1 MNLIEDLR
9 WRGLVAQSTDEAAL
23 LESLKKPITLYIGF
37 DPTAPSLHVG
47 NLVVLLVLR
56 RFQLAGHNPIALV
69 GGATGLVGDPSGRND
84 ERTLNSSEVVEE
96 WVSRIRKQV
105 SAFLD
110 FDAKT
115 NPALVVNNLDW
126 TSPLSAIEFLRDIG
140 KHFSVNQM
148 LAKDS
153 VSSRLEAGGISY
165 TEFSYQVLQ
174 AYDYLELFR
183 RNNCTLQLGGSDQ
196 WGNIV
201 AGLDLIRRVEQGSAH
216 ALTVPLLAKADG
228 TKFGKTAGGSVWL
241 DPEMTSPYAFFQFW
255 LNTEDKDVINFLK
268 VFSFLSHEDIEALDI
283 AHTANPGLR
292 EAHRALARELTTLV
306 HGADTTSR
314 VEAAARALFGQGEL
328 SELDEK
334 TLAGALAELP
344 RTVIS
349 KDAQIP
355 TWVDLLASTGV
366 VDSKSAARR
375 IVKEGGAY
383 LNNVKICATLFYD
396 AARGIVK
403 EGGAYL
409 NNVKIS
415 GEDFAPQK
423 SDFLC
428 GKYAILRKGKRDLAC
443 VELV

>member
-1 MNLIEDLR
+1 MNLLEDLR
-9 WRGLVAQSTDEAAL
+9 WRGLLAQSTDEAAL
-23 LESLKKPITLYIGF
+23 LESLKKPITLYVGF

-56 RFQLAGHNPIALV
+56 RFQLAGHTPIALV
-69 GGATGLVGDPSGRND
+69 GGATGLVGDPSGKD
-84 ERTLNSSEVVEE
+84 EERTLNSTEIVEG
-96 WVSRIRKQV
+96 WVNRIRTQV

-110 FDAKT
+110 FSEAK
-115 NPALVVNNLDW
+115 NKAIVVNNLDW

-153 VSSRLEAGGISY
+153 VSARLEAGGISY

-174 AYDYLELFR
+174 SYDFLELFR

-201 AGLDLIRRVEQGSAH
+201 AGLDLIRRVEQGSGH
-216 ALTVPLLAKADG
+216 ALTVPLLTKADG

-241 DPEMTSPYAFFQFW
+241 DPAMTSPYAFFQYW
-255 LNTEDKDVINFLK
+255 LNTDDKDVINFLK
-268 VFSFLSHEDIEALDI
+268 VFSFKSHSEITALEN
-283 AHTANPGLR
+283 AHKENPGLR
-292 EAHRALARELTTLV
+292 EAHRALARELTALV
-306 HGADTTSR
+306 HSQATTDR
-314 VEAAARALFGQGEL
+314 VEAAAKALFGQGDL
-328 SELDEK
+328 TELDEE

-344 RTVIS
+344 RTTVS
-349 KDAQIP
+349 KNEAIP
-355 TWVDLLASTGV
+355 TWVDLLAATGV

-383 LNNVKICATLFYD
+383 LNN
-396 AARGIVK
+396 
-403 EGGAYL
+403 E
-409 NNVKIS
+409 KIS

-428 GKYAILRKGKRDLAC
+428 GKYAVLRKGKRDLAA

>member
-1 MNLIEDLR
+1 MNLLEDLR
-9 WRGLVAQSTDEAAL
+9 WRGLLAQSTDETAL
-23 LESLKKPITLYIGF
+23 LEALKKPITLYVGF

-56 RFQLAGHNPIALV
+56 RFQLAGHTPIALV
-69 GGATGLVGDPSGRND
+69 GGATGLVGDPSGKNE
-84 ERTLNSSEVVEE
+84 ERTLNSSEIVEG
-96 WVSRIRKQV
+96 WVNRIRTQV

-110 FDAKT
+110 FSLAK
-115 NPALVVNNLDW
+115 NQAIVVNNLDW

-153 VSSRLEAGGISY
+153 VSARLEAGGISY

-174 AYDYLELFR
+174 SYDFLELFR

-201 AGLDLIRRVEQGSAH
+201 AGLDLIRRVESGSGH
-216 ALTVPLLAKADG
+216 ALTVPLLTKADG

-241 DPEMTSPYAFFQFW
+241 DPEMTSPYAFFQYW
-255 LNTEDKDVINFLK
+255 LNTDDKDVINFLK
-268 VFSFLSHEDIEALDI
+268 VFSFKSHDEITEIEN
-283 AHTANPGLR
+283 AHNANPGLR
-292 EAHRALARELTTLV
+292 EAHRALARELTSLV
-306 HGADTTSR
+306 HTEQTTNR
-314 VEAAARALFGQGEL
+314 VEAAAKALFGQGDL
-328 SELDEK
+328 AELDEA
-334 TLAGALAELP
+334 TLTSALAELP
-344 RTVIS
+344 RTTIA
-349 KDAQIP
+349 KDQPIP
-355 TWVDLLASTGV
+355 TWVDLLAATGV

-383 LNNVKICATLFYD
+383 LNN
-396 AARGIVK
+396 
-403 EGGAYL
+403 E
-409 NNVKIS
+409 KIS

-428 GKYAILRKGKRDLAC
+428 GKYAILRKGKRDLAA

>member
-9 WRGLVAQSTDEAAL
+9 WRGLLAQTTDEAAL
-23 LESLKKPITLYIGF
+23 LEALKKPTTLYIGF
-37 DPTAPSLHVG
+37 DPTAPSLHAG

-69 GGATGLVGDPSGRND
+69 GGATGLVGDPSGKNE
-84 ERTLNSSEVVEE
+84 ERSLNSTEIVEA
-96 WVSRIRKQV
+96 WVNRIRLQV

-110 FDAKT
+110 FDAPK
-115 NPALVVNNLDW
+115 NPAVVVNNLDW

-148 LAKDS
+148 LSKDS
-153 VSSRLEAGGISY
+153 VSARLEGGGISY

-174 AYDYLELFR
+174 SYDFLELYR
-183 RNNCTLQLGGSDQ
+183 RNNCTLQVGGSDQ

-201 AGLDLIRRVEQGSAH
+201 AGLDLIRRVEQGSGH
-216 ALTVPLLAKADG
+216 ALTVPLLMKADG
-228 TKFGKTAGGSVWL
+228 TKFGKTAAGSVWL

-255 LNTEDKDVINFLK
+255 LNSDDKDVINFLK
-268 VFSFLSHEDIEALDI
+268 VFSFKSHAEITELENS
-283 AHTANPGLR
+283 HSENPGLR
-292 EAHRALARELTTLV
+292 EAHRALARELTSLV
-306 HGADTTSR
+306 HSEETTER

-328 SELDEK
+328 SELDEAI
-334 TLAGALAELP
+334 LASALAELP
-344 RTVIS
+344 RTTVS
-349 KDAQIP
+349 SSEEIP
-355 TWVDLLASTGV
+355 TWVDLLAATGV

-383 LNNVKICATLFYD
+383 LNNVKI
-396 AARGIVK
+396 
-403 EGGAYL
+403 
-409 NNVKIS
+409 S
-415 GEDFAPQK
+415 GEDFRPSK

-428 GKYAILRKGKRDLAC
+428 GKYAVLRKGKRDLAA

>member
-1 MNLIEDLR
+1 MNLLEDLR
-9 WRGLVAQSTDEAAL
+9 WRGLLAQSTDEAAL
-23 LESLKKPITLYIGF
+23 LESLKKPITLYVGF

-56 RFQLAGHNPIALV
+56 RFQLAGHTPIALV
-69 GGATGLVGDPSGRND
+69 GGATGLVGDPSGKNE
-84 ERTLNSSEVVEE
+84 ERTLNSTEIVEG
-96 WVSRIRKQV
+96 WVNRIRTQV

-110 FDAKT
+110 FSEARNK
-115 NPALVVNNLDW
+115 AIVVNNLDW

-148 LAKDS
+148 LSKDS
-153 VSSRLEAGGISY
+153 VSARLEAGGISY

-174 AYDYLELFR
+174 SYDFLELFR

-201 AGLDLIRRVEQGSAH
+201 AGLDLIRRVEQGSGH
-216 ALTVPLLAKADG
+216 ALTVPLLTKADG

-241 DPEMTSPYAFFQFW
+241 DPAMTSPYAFFQYW
-255 LNTEDKDVINFLK
+255 LNTDDKDVINFLK
-268 VFSFLSHEDIEALDI
+268 VFSFKSHEEITALEI
-283 AHTANPGLR
+283 AHRENPGLR
-292 EAHRALARELTTLV
+292 EAHRALARELTALV
-306 HGADTTSR
+306 HSQATTDR
-314 VEAAARALFGQGEL
+314 VEAAAKALFGQGDL
-328 SELDEK
+328 TELDEE

-344 RTVIS
+344 RTTVA
-349 KDAQIP
+349 KNEAIP
-355 TWVDLLASTGV
+355 TWVDLLAATGV

-383 LNNVKICATLFYD
+383 LNN
-396 AARGIVK
+396 
-403 EGGAYL
+403 E
-409 NNVKIS
+409 KIS

-428 GKYAILRKGKRDLAC
+428 GKYAVLRKGKRDLAA
-443 VELV
+443 VELI

>member
-255 LNTEDKDVINFLK
+255 LNTEDKDVINFFK
-268 VFSFLSHEDIEALDI
+268 VFSFLSHEDIEALDV

-383 LNNVKICATLFYD
+383 LNNVKI
-396 AARGIVK
+396 
-403 EGGAYL
+403 
-409 NNVKIS
+409 S

>member
-1 MNLIEDLR
+1 MNLLEDLR
-9 WRGLVAQSTDEAAL
+9 WRGLLAQSTDESAL
-23 LESLKKPITLYIGF
+23 LEALKKPITLYVGF

-56 RFQLAGHNPIALV
+56 RFQLAGHTPIALV
-69 GGATGLVGDPSGRND
+69 GGATGLVGDPSGKNE
-84 ERTLNSSEVVEE
+84 ERTLNSSEIVEG
-96 WVSRIRKQV
+96 WVNRIRTQV

-110 FDAKT
+110 FSIAK
-115 NPALVVNNLDW
+115 NQAIVVNNLDW

-153 VSSRLEAGGISY
+153 VSARLEVGGISY

-174 AYDYLELFR
+174 SYDFLELFR

-201 AGLDLIRRVEQGSAH
+201 AGLDLIRRVEGGSGH
-216 ALTVPLLAKADG
+216 ALTVPLLTKADG

-241 DPEMTSPYAFFQFW
+241 DPEMTSPYAFFQYW
-255 LNTEDKDVINFLK
+255 LNTDDKDVINFLK
-268 VFSFLSHEDIEALDI
+268 VFSFKSHEEITEIENL
-283 AHTANPGLR
+283 HNANPGLR
-292 EAHRALARELTTLV
+292 EAHRALARELTSLV
-306 HGADTTSR
+306 HTELTTNR
-314 VEAAARALFGQGEL
+314 VEAAAKALFGQGDL
-328 SELDEK
+328 AELDEA
-334 TLAGALAELP
+334 TLTSALAELP
-344 RTVIS
+344 RTTIA
-349 KDAQIP
+349 KDQPIP
-355 TWVDLLASTGV
+355 TWVDLLAATGV

-383 LNNVKICATLFYD
+383 LNN
-396 AARGIVK
+396 
-403 EGGAYL
+403 E
-409 NNVKIS
+409 KIS

-428 GKYAILRKGKRDLAC
+428 GKYAILRKGKRDLAA